1 MTALLIVNLACDGF
15 RRLGL
20 SDGIDCHC
28 STDRVQIRVLI
39 PVAMMSI
46 MSMMVIIIMIMI
58 MVTIKMLIKIME
70 ICLSTVL

>member
-20 SDGIDCHC
+20 SDRIDCHC

-39 PVAMMSI
+39 PGEHYDHDGHDGDHDHDNVENADLNNGNLPQHC
-46 MSMMVIIIMIMI
+46 V
-58 MVTIKMLIKIME
+58 VG
-70 ICLSTVL
+70 